1 MKGLLI
7 KELRNILRYAKTLLI
22 LLVFYAALSFT
33 WGGGQGS
40 FLGGMIVM
48 LVLIMSITSF
58 SYDDLC
64 KWDRYALTLPLTRR
78 EIVRSKYLFA
88 MILLGA
94 GLLLS
99 LAAGVGFSLAGGGE
113 DLVETLASTAG
124 SLIAALFLTSVM
136 IPLIYR
142 FGTEKSRLMLFAVAV
157 LPTAALF
164 LLYQSGVTI
173 TEQALKAALIAA
185 VPVSVVLFYLSYRV
199 SAAIYERKEF

>member
-1 MKGLLI
+1 MRGLLI
-7 KELRNILRYAKTLLI
+7 KELRNIRRYAKTLLI
-22 LLVFYAALSFT
+22 LLVFYTALSFT
-33 WGGGQGS
+33 WGNGEGS
-40 FLGGMIVM
+40 FLSGMIVM

-94 GLLLS
+94 GLLLA
-99 LAAGVGFSLAGGGE
+99 LLAGVGLSLAGGGE
-113 DLVETLASTAG
+113 GLAETLASVAG
-124 SLIAALFLTSVM
+124 SLIAALFLISVM

-142 FGTEKSRLMLFAVAV
+142 FGTEKSRLILFAVAV
-157 LPTAALF
+157 LPTAVLF
-164 LLYQSGVTI
+164 LLYQFGVPV
-173 TEQALKAALIAA
+173 TERALKIALFAA
-185 VPVSVVLFYLSYRV
+185 VPASVVLFYLSYRV